1 MGDSGG
7 VMGCPPCVC
16 PPPTSQLKDLKR
28 QLQLERRRADRLQ
41 ERLQELLTPTRI
53 RSGQMGGGDEGGRK
67 PPPRGAHSLEIEVL
81 RCLCPPHP
89 HCFSL

>member
-7 VMGCPPCVC
+7 GDGLPPMCVS
-16 PPPTSQLKDLKR
+16 PPTSQLKDLKR

-53 RSGQMGGGDEGGRK
+53 RSGQMGGGDEGGRD
-67 PPPRGAHSLEIEVL
+67 PPQEGHTA
-81 RCLCPPHP
+81 
-89 HCFSL
+89 